1 MGAWGGHLVAMG
13 LYLEHKGCNWLAR
26 GSIWVPGVAFE
37 SRGGSIW
44 KPLEVHLGTLGIL
57 LVARGVHLDAREIR
71 LGALGVRL
79 GTLGSVWVPGATIW
93 VPRGSPGAH
102 VLMHKGCVLLHRCC
116 ISCIWAKWW
125 IGLGLGGPGGT
136 RGTPRISRLNVFQA
150 NLSVLGR
157 TNN

>member
-1 MGAWGGHLVAMG
+1 M
-13 LYLEHKGCNWLAR
+13 EHKGCNWLPR

-37 SRGGSIW
+37 SLGGSIW

-79 GTLGSVWVPGATIW
+79 GTRGSVGVPGATIW
-93 VPRGSPGAH
+93 VPRGSPGGH
-102 VLMHKGCVLLHRCC
+102 VLMHRGCVLLHRCW
-116 ISCIWAKWW
+116 ISYICGKWW
-125 IGLGLGGPGGT
+125 IGLGLDGPGGT
-136 RGTPRISRLNVFQA
+136 RGTPRISRLNV
-150 NLSVLGR
+150 LKGKVRDWGP